1 MEVMVNCDQGGWW
14 MPATLKNV
22 FQMIVDRYII
32 GDLRSNRLCFAWVRD
47 KRGFLWEVK
56 VERPRVELP
65 ASAAP
70 VSAAPVSAVSSAASI
85 SGRRIGESYYHVS
98 VVRCYRKHAAGFEDI
113 DTGTAETMTVHPWA
127 GVGRAMVALPPC
139 AHTATDNYFFLEFF
153 VGRSMWLQD
162 SFAGRVRHFLHRR
175 RARAAVGGGARAMQ
189 RKPEQNGDR
198 V

>member
-1 MEVMVNCDQGGWW
+1 

-98 VVRCYRKHAAGFEDI
+98 VVRCYRKHAAGVEDI
-113 DTGTAETMTVHPWA
+113 NPGTAETMTVHPWA
-127 GVGRAMVALPPC
+127 GPSEKVSGRRYNSSSNSAAHTQASRGARMRRMRGRAGQ
-139 AHTATDNYFFLEFF
+139 
-153 VGRSMWLQD
+153 GRRGMRRTSERQP
-162 SFAGRVRHFLHRR
+162 SYRHVESVQVH
-175 RARAAVGGGARAMQ
+175 V
-189 RKPEQNGDR
+189 D
-198 V
+198 

>member
-1 MEVMVNCDQGGWW
+1 MGVMVNCDQGGWW

-113 DTGTAETMTVHPWA
+113 DPGTAETMAVHPWA

-139 AHTATDNYFFLEFF
+139 ARCRH
-153 VGRSMWLQD
+153 
-162 SFAGRVRHFLHRR
+162 RVRTRR
-175 RARAAVGGGARAMQ
+175 RITTSSWNSLWGGRCGCRTPL
-189 RKPEQNGDR
+189 RG